1 MLEDK
6 SGNPI
11 EREVDWKTITDKWQQ
26 REAESSSQPNP
37 ESRPDEEL
45 NSPADDGDD
54 DNLLRKAYYHTFAAL
69 ITNAVWLNPI
79 RIGSIYLPR
88 GLVKVSNTKLF
99 TMKLCDRKC
108 DKFMKS
114 TLFYKN
120 VKANNVTFR
129 C

>member
-1 MLEDK
+1 M
-6 SGNPI
+6 
-11 EREVDWKTITDKWQQ
+11 
-26 REAESSSQPNP
+26 
-37 ESRPDEEL
+37 
-45 NSPADDGDD
+45 
-54 DNLLRKAYYHTFAAL
+54 AYYHTFAVL

-88 GLVKVSNTKLF
+88 GLVKVSNTKFF
-99 TMKLCDRKC
+99 TMKFCDSKC